1 MPTAPAIVVECE
13 FPSWSMLDRGL
24 VEAAYFR
31 DAYKAGVSREGAR
44 VIEVFHAIFA
54 HHPMGIKL
62 VLVLRNRI
70 ASFCGQEAP
79 TAPEI
84 MRPTFKSSYAVGD
97 KIGPWPIYSLTAS
110 ELVAGRDNKHLDFR
124 LSVLRLTEA
133 SGASVVVST
142 VCVVHNAFGKAYLF
156 FIIPFHKWGVR
167 RLIARAAKLG
177 RL

>member
-13 FPSWSMLDRGL
+13 FPSRSMLDRGL

-31 DAYKAGVSREGAR
+31 DAYKAGVSREGAS

-79 TAPEI
+79 TASEI